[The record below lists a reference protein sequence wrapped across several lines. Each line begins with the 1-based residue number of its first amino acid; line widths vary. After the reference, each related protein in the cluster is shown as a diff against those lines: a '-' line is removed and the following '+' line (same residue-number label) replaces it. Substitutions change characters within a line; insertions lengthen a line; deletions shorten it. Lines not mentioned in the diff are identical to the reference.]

1 MQEEAGQK
9 PNDACVPPLKDDLDL
24 AATFS
29 SVIIALDFIPIQ
41 IGNVARAAAVGMSQ
55 VLGVPS

>member
-1 MQEEAGQK
+1 M
-9 PNDACVPPLKDDLDL
+9 PPSKDDLDL
-24 AATFS
+24 AAIFS
-29 SVIIALDFIPIQ
+29 SVIIALEFIPIQ